1 MATEER
7 DCAAEWEWRF
17 THDECLIQEWQA
29 AIDEVKRFNAEEAK
43 RKQREAELAEGEE
56 EAPSIMSHSPR
67 SITRPL
73 GSPGLGAC
81 ERRKDRR
88 PGQVRAHLHTPPSA

>member
-17 THDECLIQEWQA
+17 THDKRLIQAWQA

-43 RKQREAELAEGEE
+43 RREAELAEGEAPG
-56 EAPSIMSHSPR
+56 EA
-67 SITRPL
+67 
-73 GSPGLGAC
+73 
-81 ERRKDRR
+81 RRTT
-88 PGQVRAHLHTPPSA
+88 LH

>member
-17 THDECLIQEWQA
+17 THDKRLIQEWQE

-43 RKQREAELAEGEE
+43 REEAELAEGEE
-56 EAPSIMSHSPR
+56 
-67 SITRPL
+67 
-73 GSPGLGAC
+73 
-81 ERRKDRR
+81 
-88 PGQVRAHLHTPPSA
+88 